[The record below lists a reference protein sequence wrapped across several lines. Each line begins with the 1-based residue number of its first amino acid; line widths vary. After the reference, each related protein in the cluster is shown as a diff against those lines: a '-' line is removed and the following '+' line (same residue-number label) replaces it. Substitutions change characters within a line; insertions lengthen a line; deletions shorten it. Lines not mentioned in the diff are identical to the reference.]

1 MTVNNRRFIS
11 GVFTAVITLLL
22 LLPVHPAISGPQA
35 AESAGSG
42 ILKNGKVTLTLRD
55 TEISEVMEMLS
66 RAAQVNILL
75 SDAVKGNI
83 SVNLYDVSID
93 DAINAIVTSAG
104 YGVERRRGSYFIVAR
119 AEAGKNSP
127 GGPTQ

>member
-22 LLPVHPAISGPQA
+22 LLPVHPAISGSQA
-35 AESAGSG
+35 AESAGGS

-93 DAINAIVTSAG
+93 DAIAPTSAIAG
-104 YGVERRRGSYFIVAR
+104 PIRRI
-119 AEAGKNSP
+119 E
-127 GGPTQ
+127 